1 MPLLSVP
8 FGGRFMLGVKRCVFP
23 WPLIS
28 AVESRSEAASA
39 LRASSR
45 NMAVAVGQLLK
56 HKHIGFSYGREA
68 VLTAH
73 YIASFPFL
81 QT

>member
-1 MPLLSVP
+1 MP
-8 FGGRFMLGVKRCVFP
+8 GVKRCVSP

-28 AVESRSEAASA
+28 AAESRSKAASS
-39 LRASSR
+39 LRASLR
-45 NMAVAVGQLLK
+45 NMAVAVGRFLK
-56 HKHIGFSYGREA
+56 PKHIGFSYGREA